1 MPYSGSVDPPG
12 RPNDEQQAMTTA
24 TVTDPKTTVLP
35 LLQASTWPGAADAL
49 ALAHSLPVP
58 STRTEAW
65 KYTRVAKLFSQ
76 PYAAPKGDA
85 TVTLP
90 ARLPFDTTRVVF
102 VNGHFRAD
110 LSDDLKTDKGIV
122 IDSLKQHLAHGP
134 VKAHYG
140 QIAPIG
146 DRLFTAMNTAAPTDG
161 LIILATK
168 GTKTNRPIHVLHI
181 TNGGQQLIQPRDLF
195 MLHVGAEVEVIV
207 EHVAAPFDSSV
218 ALRPAEYSS
227 GIAQGGPQLS
237 LVNSVR
243 ESVIGEGANLT
254 IHLLQNEANGPV
266 HIGLDGL
273 TIGAKGRFSIDT
285 TTLNGS
291 LVRNE
296 VNVALAGPEAH
307 AELNGVYVLNGTTH
321 CDNHTYI
328 GHDVPDCTSDELY
341 KGIIAEKGTGVFN
354 GKVYVKQDAQ
364 RTRAYQSN
372 ANILQGDDAKVYTKP
387 ELEIY
392 ADDVKCSHGCTI
404 GRLDEKG
411 LFYLRSRGVSE
422 AEARRML
429 SHAFMTDVLERIT
442 NVEWRKHL
450 EGLINAKLET
460 V

>member
-1 MPYSGSVDPPG
+1 MST
-12 RPNDEQQAMTTA
+12 MTA
-24 TVTDPKTTVLP
+24 TDPKATVLP
-35 LLQASTWPGAADAL
+35 LLEGSTWPCAAEAL
-49 ALAHSLPVP
+49 AQVHALPVP
-58 STRTEAW
+58 TSKTEAW
-65 KYTRVAKLFSQ
+65 KYTRVGKLFSQ
-76 PYAAPKGDA
+76 PYASPKGDVNVA
-85 TVTLP
+85 LP
-90 ARLPFDTTRVVF
+90 ARLPFESTRVVY
-102 VNGHFRAD
+102 VNGHFRPD
-110 LSDDLKTDKGIV
+110 LSDDLKTDKGII

-140 QIAPIG
+140 QVAPIG

-168 GTKTNRPIHVLHI
+168 GTKTSKPIHVLHI
-181 TNGGQQLIQPRDLF
+181 ARADDHRPMLVQPRDLF
-195 MLHVGAEVEVIV
+195 MLHEGAEVEIII
-207 EHVAAPFDSSV
+207 EHVIASPTEGREKRSSDV
-218 ALRPAEYSS
+218 LPASF
-227 GIAQGGPQLS
+227 
-237 LVNSVR
+237 VNGVR
-243 ESVIGEGANLT
+243 ESVIGDGASLT

-266 HIGLDGL
+266 HIGLDGV

-307 AELNGVYVLNGTTH
+307 AELNGVYVLNGSTH

-341 KGIIAEKGTGVFN
+341 KGIVAEKGTGVFN

-442 NVEWRKHL
+442 NEDWRKHL
-450 EGLINAKLET
+450 SGLIDAKLET
-460 V
+460 L

>member
-1 MPYSGSVDPPG
+1 M
-12 RPNDEQQAMTTA
+12 ATMTA
-24 TVTDPKTTVLP
+24 TDPKANVLP
-35 LLQASTWPGAADAL
+35 LLDGSTWPNATEAL
-49 ALAHSLPVP
+49 AQVNALPVP
-58 STRTEAW
+58 TSKTEAW

-110 LSDDLKTDKGIV
+110 LSDDLKADKGIV

-140 QIAPIG
+140 QIALIG

-168 GTKTNRPIHVLHI
+168 GTKTSKPIHVLHI

-195 MLHVGAEVEVIV
+195 MLHEGAEVEVII
-207 EHVAAPFDSSV
+207 EHVAEGNAST
-218 ALRPAEYSS
+218 
-227 GIAQGGPQLS
+227 S
-237 LVNSVR
+237 LINSIR

-254 IHLLQNEANGPV
+254 IHLLQNEANGPA
-266 HIGLDGL
+266 HIGLDGV

-341 KGIIAEKGTGVFN
+341 KGIVAEKGTGVFN

-422 AEARRML
+422 AEARKML

-442 NVEWRKHL
+442 NEDWRKHL
-450 EGLINAKLET
+450 AGLIDAKLASL
-460 V
+460 

>member
-1 MPYSGSVDPPG
+1 
-12 RPNDEQQAMTTA
+12 
-24 TVTDPKTTVLP
+24 
-35 LLQASTWPGAADAL
+35 
-49 ALAHSLPVP
+49 
-58 STRTEAW
+58 
-65 KYTRVAKLFSQ
+65 
-76 PYAAPKGDA
+76 
-85 TVTLP
+85 
-90 ARLPFDTTRVVF
+90 
-102 VNGHFRAD
+102 
-110 LSDDLKTDKGIV
+110 
-122 IDSLKQHLAHGP
+122 
-134 VKAHYG
+134 
-140 QIAPIG
+140 
-146 DRLFTAMNTAAPTDG
+146 
-161 LIILATK
+161 
-168 GTKTNRPIHVLHI
+168 VLHI

-195 MLHVGAEVEVIV
+195 MLHEGAEVEVIV

-266 HIGLDGL
+266 HISLDGV

-307 AELNGVYVLNGTTH
+307 AELNGVYVLNGSTH

-422 AEARRML
+422 AEARKML

-442 NVEWRKHL
+442 NEDWRKHL
-450 EGLINAKLET
+450 AGLIDAKLEKL
-460 V
+460 

>member
-1 MPYSGSVDPPG
+1 MIS
-12 RPNDEQQAMTTA
+12 TLIH
-24 TVTDPKTTVLP
+24 PKATVLP
-35 LLQASTWPGAADAL
+35 LLEGSTWPNAAEAL
-49 ALAHSLPVP
+49 ALAHTLPVP
-58 STRTEAW
+58 TTRTEAW
-65 KYTRVAKLFSQ
+65 KYTRVAKLFNQ
-76 PYAAPKGDA
+76 QYAAPKGDA

-90 ARLPFDTTRVVF
+90 ARLPFETTRVVF

-122 IDSLKQHLAHGP
+122 IDSLNHHLAHGP

-140 QIAPIG
+140 APAPIG

-168 GTKTNRPIHVLHI
+168 GTKTSKPIHVLHI
-181 TNGGQQLIQPRDLF
+181 TSGGQQLIQPRDLF
-195 MLHVGAEVEVIV
+195 MLHEGAVVEVIIEAVTPSAV
-207 EHVAAPFDSSV
+207 EESTAS
-218 ALRPAEYSS
+218 
-227 GIAQGGPQLS
+227 S
-237 LVNSVR
+237 LVNSIR
-243 ESVIGEGANLT
+243 ESVVGEGANLT

-266 HIGLDGL
+266 HIGLDGV
-273 TIGAKGRFSIDT
+273 TISAKGRFSIDT

-296 VNVALAGPEAH
+296 VNIALAGPEAH
-307 AELNGVYVLNGTTH
+307 AELNGVYVLNGSTH

-422 AEARRML
+422 AEARKML
-429 SHAFMTDVLERIT
+429 SHAFMSDVLERIV
-442 NVEWRKHL
+442 NEDWRKHL
-450 EGLINAKLET
+450 AGLIDAKLECL
-460 V
+460 